1 MIEQQPESQA
11 SRVIAGRSAT
21 DRSRAGSAR
30 PGSCGAFEDLL
41 SDVSSQLF
49 GHRFI
54 GTHID
59 LVEVST
65 ERARTVGVE
74 SPDINAYADGD
85 YVCPLPTD
93 ISAVP
98 GELRILVP
106 ARTRP

>member
-1 MIEQQPESQA
+1 VTSA
-11 SRVIAGRSAT
+11 ANCSAT
-21 DRSRAGSAR
+21 A
-30 PGSCGAFEDLL
+30 
-41 SDVSSQLF
+41 
-49 GHRFI
+49 FI

-65 ERARTVGVE
+65 ERARTLRVE